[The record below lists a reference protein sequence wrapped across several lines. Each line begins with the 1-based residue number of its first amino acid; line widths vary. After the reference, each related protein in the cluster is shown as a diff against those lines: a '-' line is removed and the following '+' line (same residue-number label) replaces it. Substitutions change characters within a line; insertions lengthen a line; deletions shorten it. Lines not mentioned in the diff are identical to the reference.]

1 MVIQVSLK
9 KKFIMVAPV
18 ASLMHLDKSGKSL
31 WQADVGLQGS
41 PLLVSDSIFFIS
53 DRNELVRL
61 DKNSGNIIWLRKLIT
76 KKTPEH
82 FYTPILAGSKL
93 WITGG
98 DSNLR
103 SFDLETGGLQETNLY

>member
-1 MVIQVSLK
+1 M
-9 KKFIMVAPV
+9 
-18 ASLMHLDKSGKSL
+18 
-31 WQADVGLQGS
+31 QGS

-93 WITGG
+93 GITGG

-103 SFDLETGGLQETNLY
+103 SFDLETGGLQELIYINSNSGGTPIYYSGSIIVYTGSGELLSFK